1 MELSQN
7 PSPVITHALFRG
19 SVTMWVEIG
28 VLRAPLPL
36 WLMAFGLLVMK
47 AEQDI
52 PQLQRSKT
60 SGVRLLWLR
69 FS

>member
-1 MELSQN
+1 
-7 PSPVITHALFRG
+7 
-19 SVTMWVEIG
+19 MWVEIG

-36 WLMAFGLLVMK
+36 WLMAFGILVMK